1 MPGLL
6 ARLRDLVPSGRSSV
20 VRQHPIRV
28 PEQVLDMDPWTRWC
42 LAEPPAPAHG
52 PWTGADVTWIDALV
66 DPRVIRT
73 ALALDPTVW
82 GTRGSDRA
90 LARQVGVRLLPEQVR
105 QCRDRGIQGTD
116 FPAHLMRDTVSYV
129 AAIDRVTQSPSA
141 RLIIDPGRMMQSIRL
156 LDGDLGSAKTF
167 QRHHLKPLAVGLF
180 AAWWDD
186 HGRAS
191 YGMRRAQQLPPAG

>member
-6 ARLRDLVPSGRSSV
+6 ARLRDLIPSGPPRV
-20 VRQHPIRV
+20 VRQLPIRI
-28 PEQVLDMDPWTRWC
+28 PEHVLDMNPWTRWC
-42 LAEPPAPAHG
+42 LAEPPASSLG
-52 PWTGADVTWIDALV
+52 PWTGADVTWIDALA
-66 DPRVIRT
+66 DPGVIRT

-90 LARQVGVRLLPEQVR
+90 LARQVGVGLLPEQVR
-105 QCRDRGIQGTD
+105 QCRDHGIQGTD

-129 AAIDRVTQSPSA
+129 AAIDRVTQSHSA
-141 RLIIDPGRMMQSIRL
+141 RLFIDPGRMMRSIRL

-167 QRHHLKPLAVGLF
+167 QRHYLKPLAVGLF

-186 HGRAS
+186 QGQAS
-191 YGMRRAQQLPPAG
+191 YGTPSAQQLPPAG